1 MRKDLDLDVDDFIA
15 TVIKTNKEF
24 AATLEAQNA
33 FIARETRS
41 RNLTFADKPV
51 TSEHV
56 VEWKDVDGHAVTIGV
71 TPLHLSEA
79 VREFTR
85 IPGVTMAKAMALFD
99 AGYKSLAALRSAT
112 KQELLAVDG
121 LGAGDVDRISE
132 FLGVPE
138 KTEAICPTC
147 QASVPAEARRCLRCG
162 EPLASEATPC
172 PRCKSAIPP
181 GADACPVCGF
191 ALTGQT
197 TPGTPSRTPCVACGE
212 LILVGSSECPS
223 CGAPQTRAASPVARR
238 TGEDEAPALLK
249 DSSSY
254 LVREATPEEAYRLF
268 LIARNAGKKGM
279 IITRLFPQKVRERF
293 GLTDLPILWLS
304 NVGKED
310 SIRPKDL
317 EKLSLAA
324 EQFLS
329 REKGVVLLD
338 AIEYLV
344 TNNNFL
350 TVLRLVQSI
359 RDQVA
364 VNNGVLLLSVNP
376 STLDAHQMTLLE
388 REVDQI
394 VNVPGGQTGSASG

>member
-1 MRKDLDLDVDDFIA
+1 M
-15 TVIKTNKEF
+15 
-24 AATLEAQNA
+24 
-33 FIARETRS
+33 
-41 RNLTFADKPV
+41 
-51 TSEHV
+51 
-56 VEWKDVDGHAVTIGV
+56 AVLI
-71 TPLHLSEA
+71 
-79 VREFTR
+79 
-85 IPGVTMAKAMALFD
+85 
-99 AGYKSLAALRSAT
+99 
-112 KQELLAVDG
+112 
-121 LGAGDVDRISE
+121 
-132 FLGVPE
+132 
-138 KTEAICPTC
+138 
-147 QASVPAEARRCLRCG
+147 
-162 EPLASEATPC
+162 
-172 PRCKSAIPP
+172 
-181 GADACPVCGF
+181 
-191 ALTGQT
+191 TGQ
-197 TPGTPSRTPCVACGE
+197 AA
-212 LILVGSSECPS
+212 VGAIE
-223 CGAPQTRAASPVARR
+223 ALEPVRL
-238 TGEDEAPALLK
+238 GEDEAPALLK

-304 NVGKED
+304 NVGKDD

-388 REVDQI
+388 REVDQV